1 MNRARILIADDH
13 EFVRAGLAK
22 ILTAAHP
29 EWEIAGEAVNGQEA
43 IEMGERLRPDVL
55 IVDLSMPG
63 ANGIQVTEKL
73 VSSVPGIRV
82 AVLTIH
88 SAEPVMRQVRH
99 AGACAFLAKNEAPAK
114 LVDVVEKMLTGEKFF
129 SSDSGL
135 QPLSRP
141 QARQRVPV
149 QYLLTPRELEVL
161 SSLALGLSNKEIAI
175 NLDMSVRTVESHR
188 SNIMTRLAVDSL
200 GELVRL
206 AIRDGLV

>member
-1 MNRARILIADDH
+1 MNGARILIADDH
-13 EFVRAGLAK
+13 EFVRAGLSK
-22 ILTAAHP
+22 ILSEAHP
-29 EWEIAGEAVNGQEA
+29 EWTVVGEAVNGQEA

-63 ANGIQVTEKL
+63 ANGLQVTEKL
-73 VSSVPGIRV
+73 VAAVHGIKI

-88 SAEPVMRQVRH
+88 SAEPVMRQLRQ
-99 AGACAFLAKNEAPAK
+99 AGASAFLAKNEAPAR
-114 LVDVVEKMLTGEKFF
+114 LVDVVERMLAGDKFI
-129 SSDSGL
+129 SSESAS
-135 QPLSRP
+135 QPLSNP

-149 QYLLTPRELEVL
+149 QYLLTRRELEVL
-161 SSLALGLSNKEIAI
+161 RSLAQGLSNKEIAI

-206 AIRDGLV
+206 AIRDDVV